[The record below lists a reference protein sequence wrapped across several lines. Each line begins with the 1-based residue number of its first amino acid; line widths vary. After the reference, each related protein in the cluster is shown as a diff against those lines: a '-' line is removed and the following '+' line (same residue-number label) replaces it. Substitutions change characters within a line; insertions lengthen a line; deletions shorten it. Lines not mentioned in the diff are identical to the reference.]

1 MYIHIYTHHC
11 VCAYVTGSSCRL
23 RLLKRSLRQLQF
35 LARQWLWF
43 DTKHTKHTPNYICG
57 SICGTHQRL
66 RNQMYTYMQFIIINC
81 GNGNLDL
88 SSCVGSEECLLVL
101 GIIYSHLHTHT
112 HTWQGLWYTRK
123 IKALHWHS
131 TETIYFTAWQISD
144 AGVAVD
150 KFHKLKSY
158 QQ

>member
-11 VCAYVTGSSCRL
+11 VCAYVTGSSCPL

-43 DTKHTKHTPNYICG
+43 DTKHTQHTPNYICG

-81 GNGNLDL
+81 VNGNLDL
-88 SSCVGSEECLLVL
+88 SSCVVSEECLLVL

-112 HTWQGLWYTRK
+112 HTHDKVFGTPEKLRLSTGTAPKQYISPLDKYLML
-123 IKALHWHS
+123 AL
-131 TETIYFTAWQISD
+131 Q
-144 AGVAVD
+144 
-150 KFHKLKSY
+150 
-158 QQ
+158 